1 MTRNR
6 LRPAHRSG
14 TALSALAL
22 AAATLAG
29 AARAEDV
36 TITVWSIDG
45 FNQVGPSDTFSK
57 EFDEMD
63 NGIKVEYRALQFD
76 QIVNETLRAFATGN
90 APDIVSLDNP
100 DFALFSSRGAFLDI
114 TDMAAQSDIINP
126 EAYFDGPLNS
136 VSWDGRLYGV
146 PKYTDT
152 IGVFYNKD
160 MFAEA
165 GITEPPM
172 TWAQYED
179 YASRLAKPDA
189 GIYGA
194 TFSARGNEE
203 GTFQFLPLIQMSGG
217 SYEDVN
223 TEGAREALAMMKRMI
238 DGSVASPDVLS
249 YGQWD
254 STGTFNSGNAA
265 MAISGPWEID
275 RMVEDADFEWGVTLL
290 PVFEEGGDRSS
301 ALGGFNL
308 GIMST
313 TKHPEEAFE
322 VLEYMVS
329 QDDRLFPDFGYLPT
343 RSDIELPESGIAE
356 KDAALAVFQDQL
368 QYAQPRGPHPEWQKI
383 SKAIYDAM
391 QSALTG
397 QTTPDQALEQ
407 AQGTIDKIVN

>member
-1 MTRNR
+1 MKPPFFRT
-6 LRPAHRSG
+6 LTAG
-14 TALSALAL
+14 TAIAAVSLSTAAL
-22 AAATLAG
+22 
-29 AARAEDV
+29 AEDV

-45 FNQVGPSDTFSK
+45 ANQIGPSDTFSK

-63 NGIKVEYRALQFD
+63 NGISIDYRALQFD
-76 QIVNETLRAFATGN
+76 EIVNETLRAFATGN

-114 TDMAAQSDIINP
+114 TEMVEQSDIIN
-126 EAYFDGPLNS
+126 ADVYFEGPLNS
-136 VSWDGRLYGV
+136 VTWDGKLYGV

-165 GITEPPM
+165 GITEPPV

-179 YASRLAKPDA
+179 YASKLAKPDA

-223 TEGAREALAMMKRMI
+223 TEGAREALSMMKRMI
-238 DGSVASPDVLS
+238 DNKWASSDVLS

-290 PVFEEGGDRSS
+290 PVFDEGGERSS

-308 GIMST
+308 GILST
-313 TKHPEEAFE
+313 TEHPEEAFK

-343 RSDIELPESGIAE
+343 RSDIELPKSGIAE

-397 QTTPDQALEQ
+397 QTSPDQALQQ
-407 AQGTIDKIVN
+407 AQSTIDKIVD